1 MADAIELAVKRL
13 NEALERDSEAVTAL
27 VNFRVA
33 CNDALASHPTI
44 QVHRFGEVHKIG
56 LLGLLNGALGGG
68 PSGDIGAKGTVD
80 PQTGRF
86 TTIKRFV
93 DLRSDRLDVLA

>member
-1 MADAIELAVKRL
+1 MADAIEQAVKVL
-13 NEALERDSEAVTAL
+13 NEALERDADAVMAL
-27 VNFRVA
+27 VNYRVA
-33 CNDALASHPTI
+33 CNDTLAGHPTI

-56 LLGLLNGALGGG
+56 LLGLLNGILGGG
-68 PSGDIGAKGTVD
+68 PSGDIGAKGQID

-93 DLRSDRLDVLA
+93 DLRLDRLDVLA